1 MSFVEIGNFKLPGGK
16 GGEVMMTAILNY
28 LDIQSLCSFIETS
41 IIKQMSIAYGNS
53 EHLMNTCEEL
63 IRLEKEKLDA
73 VTSFTISRFAK
84 AICDNFEILE
94 ELLEKYEAP
103 DERIWLVDECEA
115 CLHPSTVEAI
125 YAGGHCDDVYN
136 IILEGGY
143 EYGDDISEEY
153 EDFPQLREG
162 ECIPEDGNWESEAQF
177 GDQTVTEFCKEYGI
191 PEDEMLE
198 VLSNC
203 IAGDRGTHEVYIE
216 KTLEK
221 C

>member
-1 MSFVEIGNFKLPGGK
+1 
-16 GGEVMMTAILNY
+16 
-28 LDIQSLCSFIETS
+28 
-41 IIKQMSIAYGNS
+41 MSIAYGNS

-84 AICDNFEILE
+84 AFCDNFEILE

-115 CLHPSTVEAI
+115 CLHPSTVKAI

-198 VLSNC
+198 VLGNC

>member
-84 AICDNFEILE
+84 AICENFEILE

-115 CLHPSTVEAI
+115 CLHPSTVKAI

-198 VLSNC
+198 VLGNC
-203 IAGDRGTHEVYIE
+203 ITGDRGTHEVYIE

>member
-41 IIKQMSIAYGNS
+41 IIKQMSIAYENS

-84 AICDNFEILE
+84 AFCDNFEILE

-115 CLHPSTVEAI
+115 CLHPSTVKAI

-198 VLSNC
+198 VLGNC

>member
-84 AICDNFEILE
+84 AFCDNFEILE

-115 CLHPSTVEAI
+115 CLHPSTVKAI

-198 VLSNC
+198 VLGNC
-203 IAGDRGTHEVYIE
+203 ITGDRGTHEVYIE